1 MADGCIIYTFS
12 LNFYNLKKFLLP
24 LFFVGSLSLSA
35 QSVLD
40 LKFKGA
46 ERGAPLISILEQIEK
61 NNPVRFYFLSTWLE
75 GMVLD
80 QDYKEQPLRNALD
93 NLFLGTDLSFLEM
106 DTHAVI
112 IVRDPTMAIQ
122 RLASIQTAKSEQK
135 KIDKIN
141 IGSPETGSR
150 NRKITIRGQVTDSKK
165 NETLVGA
172 SIYASDLQSGVTTDA
187 DGKFVFTIPAGNH
200 IINLNYVNYEERI
213 IDLSAYQDG
222 ELNMTLD
229 ESPRMLDEIVIMDK
243 AAKEVTTSRI
253 GETQFSMKEIKR
265 QPAFLGEVDLIKQ
278 IQMQPGVTTAGEAA
292 SGFNVRGG
300 GVDQNLI
307 LYDGMPVFNSSHV
320 FGFFSTFNAEAIR
333 DVTFYRG
340 GIPAEFGGRVSSVL
354 NITSR
359 EGDFEKWTGSG
370 GVGMISSN
378 LLASGPIVKDKTS
391 IAISVRSTYSDW
403 LINTVRSNYV
413 NLQNS
418 SVSFYDGSA
427 KLTHKFNEKTK
438 LTFSA
443 YTSHDQF
450 RLQGDSTYEWNN
462 FLASARLDHAFSNK
476 LSTIITLGT
485 GSYDYEVTDK
495 SARTGFDLFY
505 KITYPSLKAD
515 FQYQTS
521 IHKISFGLQSTYYSF
536 NPGTLE
542 PNGSESNIV
551 PIQMDK
557 QNSLESA
564 VYVGDGITLNEKFFI
579 EGGLRFSV
587 FNALGAADVNIYAP
601 GVPKTPSS
609 QIDVV
614 NFGAGEIIKTYTGLE
629 PRASFRYTLNSNA
642 SIKVGYNRIY
652 QYLQLVSNTTAITP
666 VDIWQPSNFYF
677 KPQVADQ
684 VSIGYFRNFKEK
696 MYEAFVE
703 VYQKKIN
710 NILDF
715 KDGAN
720 LILNDH
726 LETDLLQGVGEAYGV
741 ETSIAKNQGRLTGS
755 INYTYSRSLRTING
769 EFDVEKINNGNQ
781 YPSNFD
787 QPHIVNLVWK
797 YNLSRRYFFTGN
809 FTYHTGRPV
818 TVPLAGFLV
827 DNITVAS
834 FSERNQFRIADYH
847 RLDIAFILEGNHKRK
862 KFWDGTW
869 ALSFY
874 NVYARKNPYTV
885 FFKDNGD
892 GYLSPYQLSIIGTIL
907 PSLSYSFKF

>member
-1 MADGCIIYTFS
+1 M
-12 LNFYNLKKFLLP
+12 KKILVLLFLS
-24 LFFVGSLSLSA
+24 GSVSLSA
-35 QSVLD
+35 QSILD
-40 LKFKGA
+40 SKLSGGEKGKT
-46 ERGAPLISILEQIEK
+46 LISIMEELERA
-61 NNPVRFYFLSTWLE
+61 NPVRFYFLSAWLD
-75 GMVLD
+75 GIILD
-80 QDYKEQPLRNALD
+80 QDYEGQPLRVVFD
-93 NLFLGTDLSFLEM
+93 NLFLGTDLSYLEI
-106 DTHAVI
+106 DNHAIV

-122 RLASIQTAKSEQK
+122 RLATIQTAKREQK
-135 KIDKIN
+135 KIEKLSF
-141 IGSPETGSR
+141 GSPEGGSR
-150 NRKITIRGQVTDSKK
+150 NKKVTLRGHFKDSKN
-165 NETLVGA
+165 NEPLVGA
-172 SIYASDLQSGVTTDA
+172 SIYASDIQSGVTTDA
-187 DGKFVFTIPAGNH
+187 EGNFSLTLPAGEH
-200 IINLNYVNYEERI
+200 VINLNYVNYEERI
-213 IDLSAYQDG
+213 IDLSIYQDG
-222 ELNMTLD
+222 ELNMSLD
-229 ESPRMLDEIVIMDK
+229 ESPRLLEEIVVMDK
-243 AAKEVTTSRI
+243 AAKEVTTSKI
-253 GETQFSMKEIKR
+253 GQTQFSMKEIKR
-265 QPAFLGEVDLIKQ
+265 QPALLGEVDLIKQ
-278 IQMQPGVTTAGEAA
+278 IQVQPGVTTAGEAA

-354 NITSR
+354 DITSR
-359 EGDFEKWTGSG
+359 EGNFEKWSGSG
-370 GVGMISSN
+370 GIGIISSN
-378 LLASGPIVKDKTS
+378 LLLNGPIKKDKTS
-391 IAISVRSTYSDW
+391 LSVSLRSTYSDW

-413 NLQNS
+413 DLQNS

-427 KLTHKFNEKTK
+427 KLTHKFNDRTK
-438 LTFSA
+438 ITFSG

-450 RLQGDSTYEWNN
+450 RLQGDSTYKWNN
-462 FLASARLDHAFSNK
+462 YLGSIRLDHAFSSK
-476 LSTIITLGT
+476 FSSTVTLGS
-485 GSYDYEVTDK
+485 GAYNYNVADK
-495 SARTGFDLFY
+495 NEKTGFNLSY
-505 KITYPSLKAD
+505 QITYPSVKAD
-515 FQYQTS
+515 FQYQTG
-521 IHKISFGLQSTYYSF
+521 IHKISFGLQSTYYLF
-536 NPGTLE
+536 DPGTLE
-542 PNGSESNIV
+542 PNSSNSNIMTL
-551 PIQMDK
+551 QMDK
-557 QNSLESA
+557 QKSIESG
-564 VYVGDGITLNEKFFI
+564 VYLGDGITFNEKYFF
-579 EGGLRFSV
+579 EGGVRFSV
-587 FNALGAADVNIYAP
+587 FNAFGPASVNLYAP
-601 GVPKTPSS
+601 GVSKTPAS
-609 QIDVV
+609 QTGVKEY
-614 NFGAGEIIKTYTGLE
+614 GAGEMIQTYTGAE
-629 PRASFRYTLNSNA
+629 PRASFRYTVNPNA

-652 QYLQLVSNTTAITP
+652 QYLHLVTNTTAITP

-715 KDGAN
+715 KDGAE

-741 ETSIAKNQGRLTGS
+741 ETSIAKNLGRLTGS

-769 EFDVEKINNGNQ
+769 EFEDEKINKGNQ

-827 DNITVAS
+827 DNITVAN
-834 FSERNQFRIADYH
+834 FSERNQFRIPDYH

-892 GYLSPYQLSIIGTIL
+892 GYLSPYQLSIVGTIL

>member
-1 MADGCIIYTFS
+1 
-12 LNFYNLKKFLLP
+12 
-24 LFFVGSLSLSA
+24 
-35 QSVLD
+35 
-40 LKFKGA
+40 
-46 ERGAPLISILEQIEK
+46 
-61 NNPVRFYFLSTWLE
+61 
-75 GMVLD
+75 
-80 QDYKEQPLRNALD
+80 
-93 NLFLGTDLSFLEM
+93 
-106 DTHAVI
+106 
-112 IVRDPTMAIQ
+112 MAIQ
-122 RLASIQTAKSEQK
+122 HLATIQTAKREQK
-135 KIDKIN
+135 KIEKMS
-141 IGSPETGSR
+141 IGLAESGAR
-150 NRKITIRGQVTDSKK
+150 NKKVTLRGQLKDSKN
-165 NETLVGA
+165 NEPLVGA
-172 SIYASDLQSGVTTDA
+172 SIYASDIQSGVTTDA
-187 DGKFVFTIPAGNH
+187 EGNFAFTLPAGDH
-200 IINLNYVNYEERI
+200 VINLNYVNYEERI
-213 IDLSAYQDG
+213 IDLSIYQDG
-222 ELNMTLD
+222 QLNMALD
-229 ESPRMLDEIVIMDK
+229 ESPRMLEEIVVMDK
-243 AAKEVTTSRI
+243 ASKEVTTSKI
-253 GETQFSMKEIKR
+253 GQTQFSMKEIKR
-265 QPAFLGEVDLIKQ
+265 QPALLGEVDLIKQ
-278 IQMQPGVTTAGEAA
+278 IQTQPGVTTAGEAA

-354 NITSR
+354 DITSR
-359 EGDFEKWTGSG
+359 DGGFEKWSGSG
-370 GVGMISSN
+370 GIGMISSN
-378 LLASGPIVKDKTS
+378 ILLNGPIKKDKTS
-391 IAISVRSTYSDW
+391 ISVSLRSTYSDW
-403 LINTVRSNYV
+403 LINTVQSNYV

-418 SVSFYDGSA
+418 SVTFYDGSA
-427 KLTHKFNEKTK
+427 KLTHKFNDRTK

-450 RLQGDSTYEWNN
+450 RLQGDSTYKWNN
-462 FLASARLDHAFSNK
+462 LLGSIRLDHAFSSK
-476 LSTIITLGT
+476 FTSTFTIGT
-485 GSYDYEVTDK
+485 GNYNYKVIDTDE
-495 SARTGFDLFY
+495 RTGFDLFY
-505 KITYPSLKAD
+505 QITYPSLKAD
-515 FQYQTS
+515 FQYQTG
-521 IHKISFGLQSTYYSF
+521 IHKISFGLQSTYYLF

-542 PNGSESNIV
+542 PNSTSSNVV
-551 PIQMDK
+551 PIKMDE

-564 VYVGDGITLNEKFFI
+564 MYLGDGITFNEKIFI
-579 EGGLRFSV
+579 EGGIRFSV
-587 FNALGAADVNIYAP
+587 FNALGPASVNIYAP
-601 GVPKTPSS
+601 GVPITTSS
-609 QIDVV
+609 QTGVEEY
-614 NFGAGEIIKTYTGLE
+614 GAGEVIKTYTGLE
-629 PRASFRYTLNSNA
+629 PRASFRYTLNPNS
-642 SIKVGYNRIY
+642 SIKIGYNRIY
-652 QYLQLVSNTTAITP
+652 QYLHLVSNTTAITP

-677 KPQVADQ
+677 KPQIADQ

-715 KDGAN
+715 KDGAD

-741 ETSIAKNQGRLTGS
+741 ETSIAKNLGRLTGS

-769 EFDVEKINNGNQ
+769 EFEEEKINNGNQ

-797 YNLSRRYFFTGN
+797 YNISRRYYFTGN

-818 TVPLAGFLV
+818 TVPLSGFLI

-834 FSERNQFRIADYH
+834 FSERNQFRIPDYH

-862 KFWDGTW
+862 KFLDGTW

-892 GYLSPYQLSIIGTIL
+892 GYMRPYQLSIIGTIL

>member
-1 MADGCIIYTFS
+1 
-12 LNFYNLKKFLLP
+12 LKKILL
-24 LFFVGSLSLSA
+24 LLLLVGSASLSA
-35 QSVLD
+35 QSILD
-40 LKFKGA
+40 SKLKGGEQGK
-46 ERGAPLISILEQIEK
+46 PLISIIEDLERT
-61 NNPVRFYFLSTWLE
+61 NSVRFYFLQAWLD
-75 GMVLD
+75 GIVLD
-80 QDYKEQPLRNALD
+80 QDYRGQPLRSALD
-93 NLFLGTDLSFLEM
+93 NLFLGTDLSYLEI
-106 DTHAVI
+106 DNHAIV

-122 RLASIQTAKSEQK
+122 RLATIQTAKREQK
-135 KIDKIN
+135 KIEKMN
-141 IGSPETGSR
+141 IGSDEGGAR
-150 NRKITIRGQVTDSKK
+150 NRKVTLRGQLKDSKN
-165 NETLVGA
+165 NEPLIGA
-172 SIYASDLQSGVTTDA
+172 SIYASDIQSGVTTDA
-187 DGKFVFTIPAGNH
+187 EGNFALTLPAGDH
-200 IINLNYVNYEERI
+200 VINLNYVNYEERI
-213 IDLSAYQDG
+213 IDLSIYKDG
-222 ELNMTLD
+222 QLVMALD
-229 ESPRMLDEIVIMDK
+229 ESPRMLEEIVVMDK
-243 AAKEVTTSRI
+243 AAKEVTTSKI
-253 GETQFSMKEIKR
+253 GQTQFSMKEIKR
-265 QPAFLGEVDLIKQ
+265 QPALLGEVDLIKQ
-278 IQMQPGVTTAGEAA
+278 IQVQPGVTTAGEAA

-307 LYDGMPVFNSSHV
+307 LYDGLPVFNSSHV

-354 NITSR
+354 DITSR
-359 EGDFEKWTGSG
+359 EGNFEKWSGSG

-378 LLASGPIVKDKTS
+378 LLLNGPIKKDKTS
-391 IAISVRSTYSDW
+391 ISVSLRSTYSDW
-403 LINTVRSNYV
+403 LINTVKSNYV

-427 KLTHKFNEKTK
+427 KLTHKFNDKTK
-438 LTFSA
+438 LTFSG

-450 RLQGDSTYEWNN
+450 RLQGDSTYKWNN
-462 FLASARLDHAFSNK
+462 FLGSMRLDHAFSSK
-476 LSTIITLGT
+476 FTSTFTLGSGT
-485 GSYDYEVTDK
+485 YNYKVNDK
-495 SARTGFDLFY
+495 NERTGFDLSY
-505 KITYPSLKAD
+505 QITYPSLKAD
-515 FQYQTS
+515 FQYQAG
-521 IHKISFGLQSTYYSF
+521 IHKVSFGLQSTYYLF
-536 NPGTLE
+536 DPGTLT
-542 PNGSESNIV
+542 PNSANSNIV
-551 PIQMDK
+551 PIKMDQQK
-557 QNSLESA
+557 SLESA
-564 VYVGDGITLNEKFFI
+564 VYLGDGITFNEKIFL
-579 EGGLRFSV
+579 EGGVRFSV
-587 FNALGAADVNIYAP
+587 FNALGTANVNTYAP
-601 GVPKTPSS
+601 NAPLTPSS
-609 QIDVV
+609 QIGVEKY
-614 NFGAGEIIKTYTGLE
+614 GAGEVIKTYTGLE
-629 PRASFRYTLNSNA
+629 PRASFRYTLNPNS

-652 QYLQLVSNTTAITP
+652 QYLHLVSNTTAITP
-666 VDIWQPSNFYF
+666 VDIWQPSNSFF

-684 VSIGYFRNFKEK
+684 ISIGYFRNFKEK

-741 ETSIAKNQGRLTGS
+741 ETSIAKNLGRLTGS

-769 EFDVEKINNGNQ
+769 QFDSEKINNGNQ

-787 QPHIVNLVWK
+787 QPHIINLVWK
-797 YNLSRRYFFTGN
+797 YNISRRYYFTGN

-834 FSERNQFRIADYH
+834 FSERNQFRIPDYH

-862 KFWDGTW
+862 KFWDGIW

-892 GYLSPYQLSIIGTIL
+892 GYLRPYQLSIVGTVL

>member
-1 MADGCIIYTFS
+1 M
-12 LNFYNLKKFLLP
+12 KKFILL
-24 LFFVGSLSLSA
+24 LFLTGTVTVSA
-35 QSVLD
+35 QSILD
-40 LKFKGA
+40 SKLKGGEQGKT
-46 ERGAPLISILEQIEK
+46 LISIMEELERT
-61 NNPVRFYFLSTWLE
+61 NPVRFYFLTTWLD
-75 GMVLD
+75 GIVFD
-80 QDYKEQPLRNALD
+80 QDYKGQPLRNALD
-93 NLFLGTDLSFLEM
+93 NLFLGTDLSYVEI
-106 DTHAVI
+106 DHHAIV
-112 IVRDPTMAIQ
+112 IVRDPSMAIQ
-122 RLASIQTAKSEQK
+122 RLTTIQTAKREQK
-135 KIDKIN
+135 KIEKMN
-141 IGSPETGSR
+141 IGSAQGGSR
-150 NRKITIRGQVTDSKK
+150 NKKVTLRGQLKDSKN
-165 NETLVGA
+165 NEPLVGA
-172 SIYASDLQSGVTTDA
+172 SVYASNLQSGVTTDVEGNFA
-187 DGKFVFTIPAGNH
+187 LTLPAGDH
-200 IINLNYVNYEERI
+200 VINLNYVNYEERV
-213 IDLSAYQDG
+213 IDLSIYEDG
-222 ELNMTLD
+222 LLNVALD
-229 ESPRMLDEIVIMDK
+229 ESPRMLEEIVVMDK
-243 AAKEVTTSRI
+243 ASKEVTTSKI
-253 GETQFSMKEIKR
+253 GQTQFSMKEIKR
-265 QPAFLGEVDLIKQ
+265 QPALLGEVDLIKQ
-278 IQMQPGVTTAGEAA
+278 IQVQAGVTTAGEAA

-354 NITSR
+354 DITSR
-359 EGDFEKWTGSG
+359 EGGFEKWSGSG

-378 LLASGPIVKDKTS
+378 LLLNGPLKKDKTS
-391 IAISVRSTYSDW
+391 LSVSLRSTYSDW
-403 LINTVRSNYV
+403 LINTVQSNYV
-413 NLQNS
+413 NLKNS
-418 SVSFYDGSA
+418 SVTFYDGSA
-427 KLTHKFNEKTK
+427 KLTHKFNDRTK

-450 RLQGDSTYEWNN
+450 RLQGDSTYKWNN
-462 FLASARLDHAFSNK
+462 LLGSIRLDHAFSSK
-476 LSTIITLGT
+476 FTSTITLGS
-485 GSYDYEVTDK
+485 GNYNYEVIDK
-495 SARTGFDLFY
+495 NERTGFNLFY

-515 FQYQTS
+515 FQYQAG
-521 IHKISFGLQSTYYSF
+521 IHKISFGLQSTYYLF

-542 PNGSESNIV
+542 PNSAESNIT

-557 QNSLESA
+557 QNSVESA
-564 VYVGDGITLNEKFFI
+564 LYIGDGITFNEKFFV

-587 FNALGAADVNIYAP
+587 FNAMGPSTVNIYAP
-601 GVPKTPSS
+601 GVPMTPSS
-609 QIDVV
+609 QIGVEEYE
-614 NFGAGEIIKTYTGLE
+614 AGEVIKTYTGVE
-629 PRASFRYTLNSNA
+629 PRASFRYTLNPNS

-652 QYLQLVSNTTAITP
+652 QYLHLVTNTTAITP
-666 VDIWQPSNFYF
+666 VDVWQPSNFYF

-684 VSIGYFRNFKEK
+684 ISIGYFRNFKEK

-715 KDGAN
+715 KDGAT

-726 LETDLLQGVGEAYGV
+726 LETDLLQGVGDAYGV
-741 ETSIAKNQGRLTGS
+741 ETSIAKNLGRLTGS
-755 INYTYSRSLRTING
+755 INYTYSRSLRTIDG
-769 EFDVEKINNGNQ
+769 EFDSEKINNGNQ

-787 QPHIVNLVWK
+787 QPHIINLVWK
-797 YNLSRRYFFTGN
+797 YNISRRYYFTGN

-834 FSERNQFRIADYH
+834 FSERNQFRIPDYH

-892 GYLSPYQLSIIGTIL
+892 GYLAPYQLSIIGTIL

>member
-1 MADGCIIYTFS
+1 
-12 LNFYNLKKFLLP
+12 
-24 LFFVGSLSLSA
+24 
-35 QSVLD
+35 
-40 LKFKGA
+40 
-46 ERGAPLISILEQIEK
+46 
-61 NNPVRFYFLSTWLE
+61 
-75 GMVLD
+75 
-80 QDYKEQPLRNALD
+80 
-93 NLFLGTDLSFLEM
+93 
-106 DTHAVI
+106 
-112 IVRDPTMAIQ
+112 
-122 RLASIQTAKSEQK
+122 
-135 KIDKIN
+135 
-141 IGSPETGSR
+141 
-150 NRKITIRGQVTDSKK
+150 
-165 NETLVGA
+165 
-172 SIYASDLQSGVTTDA
+172 
-187 DGKFVFTIPAGNH
+187 
-200 IINLNYVNYEERI
+200 VNYEERI
-213 IDLSAYQDG
+213 IDLSIYRDG
-222 ELNMTLD
+222 QLNMMLD
-229 ESPRMLDEIVIMDK
+229 ESPRMLEEIVVMDK
-243 AAKEVTTSRI
+243 AAKEVTTSKI
-253 GETQFSMKEIKR
+253 GQTQFSMKEIKR

-278 IQMQPGVTTAGEAA
+278 IQAQPGVTTAGEAA

-354 NITSR
+354 DITSR
-359 EGDFEKWTGSG
+359 EGNFEKWSGSG

-378 LLASGPIVKDKTS
+378 LLLNGPIKKDKTS
-391 IAISVRSTYSDW
+391 LSVSLRSTYSDW
-403 LINTVRSNYV
+403 LINTVKSNYV

-427 KLTHKFNEKTK
+427 KLTHKFNDRTK
-438 LTFSA
+438 LTFSG

-450 RLQGDSTYEWNN
+450 RLQGDSTYKWNN
-462 FLASARLDHAFSNK
+462 FLGSMRLDHAFSSK
-476 LSTIITLGT
+476 FTSTFTLGS
-485 GSYDYEVTDK
+485 GAYNYKVNDK
-495 SARTGFDLFY
+495 NERTGFDLSY
-505 KITYPSLKAD
+505 QITYPSLKAD
-515 FQYQTS
+515 FQYQTG
-521 IHKISFGLQSTYYSF
+521 IHKIAFGFQSTYYSF
-536 NPGTLE
+536 NPGTLD
-542 PNGSESNIV
+542 PNSSNSNIV

-564 VYVGDGITLNEKFFI
+564 VYVGDGITFNEKIFL
-579 EGGLRFSV
+579 EGGVRFSV
-587 FNALGAADVNIYAP
+587 FNALGPANVNTYAP
-601 GVPKTPSS
+601 NAPLTPSS
-609 QIDVV
+609 QIGVEKY
-614 NFGAGEIIKTYTGLE
+614 GAGEVIKTYTGLE
-629 PRASFRYTLNSNA
+629 PRASFRYTLNPNS

-652 QYLQLVSNTTAITP
+652 QYLHLVSNTTAITP
-666 VDIWQPSNFYF
+666 VDIWQPSNSFF

-684 VSIGYFRNFKEK
+684 ISIGYFRNFKEK

-741 ETSIAKNQGRLTGS
+741 ETSIAKNLGRLTGS

-769 EFDVEKINNGNQ
+769 QFDSEKINKGNQ

-797 YNLSRRYFFTGN
+797 YNISRRYYFTGN

-834 FSERNQFRIADYH
+834 FSERNQFRIPDYH

-892 GYLSPYQLSIIGTIL
+892 GYLSPYQLSIVGTVL